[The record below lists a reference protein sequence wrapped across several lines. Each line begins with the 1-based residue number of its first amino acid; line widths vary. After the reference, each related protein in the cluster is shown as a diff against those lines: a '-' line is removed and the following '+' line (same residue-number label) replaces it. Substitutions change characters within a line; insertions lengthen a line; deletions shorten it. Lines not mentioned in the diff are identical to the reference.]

1 MFVFCSPT
9 VVCLRLVPEKWC
21 TVTVVD
27 AEGRRHSLDLQAA
40 SSFDAAHCYVCHVKE
55 HPDAG
60 LPRVTLASTFE
71 VVVDGKVYH
80 VAGKALQ
87 RWIIK
92 QRQELK
98 GPKGMLFS
106 RRPMLES

>member
-1 MFVFCSPT
+1 MLF
-9 VVCLRLVPEKWC
+9 LVPEKWC

-27 AEGRRHSLDLQAA
+27 AEGRRNSLDLQAT
-40 SSFDAAHCYVCHVKE
+40 SSFDAAHSYVCHVQE
-55 HPDAG
+55 HPAAG
-60 LPRVTLASTFE
+60 LPRATLATIFE
-71 VVVDGKVYH
+71 VVANGKVYH
-80 VAGKALQ
+80 VEGRALQ

-106 RRPMLES
+106 QRPMLE